1 MKVCLQQHLPWLG
14 QPVKAKS
21 ALVIVW
27 ITNHG
32 ASDVYKTRLKFELL
46 RKCVNVFPTAGFQQN
61 PFVVQVGPP
70 GSWRFVIVWRECIRF
85 FPSQKWRKCAIVR
98 KVGKVFFITQQVV
111 MFLFR
116 WRTSL
121 LYIWIILNHYISES
135 FDDCWYHRAETEHSV
150 TFSLK

>member
-1 MKVCLQQHLPWLG
+1 MY
-14 QPVKAKS
+14 
-21 ALVIVW
+21 I
-27 ITNHG
+27 
-32 ASDVYKTRLKFELL
+32 YKGCRPFEKMFDFSNLRFDMTSPPFQSFFETYFSFLFFGVLL
-46 RKCVNVFPTAGFQQN
+46 LWG
-61 PFVVQVGPP
+61 
-70 GSWRFVIVWRECIRF
+70 RECIRF

-150 TFSLK
+150 TFSLKKQKKN